1 MTTTQDKFRVE
12 ISLTDATI
20 ERLAEKA
27 RRLGTT
33 VEQEIETLLEADTLL
48 ELGGL

>member
-1 MTTTQDKFRVE
+1 MTTTQYKFRVE
-12 ISLTDATI
+12 ISLTDTTI
-20 ERLAEKA
+20 GRLAEQA

-33 VEQEIETLLEADTLL
+33 VEQEIETLLEVDTLS